1 MSIALESIFGF
12 LRHDGDASLTNTL
25 KYKHYK
31 CIMIERVNKNKF
43 VLRFWNDSNYKVP
56 EEESLFLNKA
66 ELIEFIYKYQK
77 S

>member
-1 MSIALESIFGF
+1 MSTTLESIFGF
-12 LRHDGDASLTNTL
+12 LSHDGDASLTNTL

-31 CIMIERVNKNKF
+31 CIMIERVNKDTF

-56 EEESLFLNKA
+56 EEESFSLNKSG
-66 ELIEFIYKYQK
+66 LIDFINNYKK